1 MRYFEIV
8 FQWLDFLGF
17 CWLEVDFYTL
27 LFLVRIIRSSLF
39 LLSLESLMEGSDGY
53 VGFMVRVGAAFFF

>member
-1 MRYFEIV
+1 MV

-27 LFLVRIIRSSLF
+27 LFRVRIIRSSLF
-39 LLSLESLMEGSDGY
+39 LLSLESLMEAEMGSDGY
-53 VGFMVRVGAAFFF
+53 AEIHG